1 MYGEILGHQTGPPF
15 TKTLAVSRRQDPMSS
30 RIRDFFSAFLN
41 EAKNAFSFTSS
52 LEILDEN
59 DLTLVLKSG
68 SKQLI
73 VDKRLRAV
81 KSGAQ
86 ILTLFDTIETID
98 LKHHRNGA
106 DDPETWSVSLN
117 LKGRL
122 SSISI
127 GSTRDDVEASIVAA
141 RISTFMGKKVR
152 SL

>member
-1 MYGEILGHQTGPPF
+1 
-15 TKTLAVSRRQDPMSS
+15 MSS